1 MTVCGN
7 LASMVFHVTL
17 CSVFHT
23 YHTVFYKHNMLYTSS
38 TSHAGGALNL
48 PAVVAGA
55 VVAFLLLTLLIVGI
69 IVGAVL
75 LGRKAH
81 KKETPPQRRVKHQ
94 QNSSITKFGRG
105 TEEQK
110 GKEVHIYD
118 VVSDNAPT
126 EGRAVLY
133 QGLDVGTQDYV
144 SDYTELRGGTYQEL
158 DLKGREEEHHY
169 QRTHTNR
176 EREECGR
183 SDLL

>member
-1 MTVCGN
+1 
-7 LASMVFHVTL
+7 MVFHVTL
-17 CSVFHT
+17 YTVFHT

-38 TSHAGGALNL
+38 TSHTGGALNL

-55 VVAFLLLTLLIVGI
+55 VVAFLLLTLLIAGI
-69 IVGAVL
+69 IVGVVL

-81 KKETPPQRRVKHQ
+81 KKEMPTQRRVKHQ
-94 QNSSITKFGRG
+94 QNSSITKLGRG

-118 VVSDNAPT
+118 VVSDDAPT
-126 EGRAVLY
+126 DGRAVLY
-133 QGLDVGTQDYV
+133 QGLDVKTLNYA
-144 SDYTELRGGTYQEL
+144 SEYTELRGGTYQEL

-169 QRTHTNR
+169 QRTQTNR
-176 EREECGR
+176 EREGCGK